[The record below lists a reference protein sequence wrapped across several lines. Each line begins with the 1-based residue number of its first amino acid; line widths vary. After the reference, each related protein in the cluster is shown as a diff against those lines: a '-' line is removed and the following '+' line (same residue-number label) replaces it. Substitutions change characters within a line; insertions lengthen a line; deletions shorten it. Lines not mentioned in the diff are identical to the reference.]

1 MLVWGNL
8 QEMMNYG
15 VSIAFHDLN
24 LPDEDKTED
33 KLLAQFPVAQSMI
46 REKLNN
52 RTCKMLAEPNGDKNY
67 IKAALR
73 YDKIRTLCAQS
84 GATKLYPFQENGDIE
99 QVVIERA
106 FYDPPEGSGL
116 TNPDMIKAAILKEM
130 KNPKEER
137 AAISIGAHN
146 TDTGWV
152 NFLEWLN
159 DTYGRDGDDSM
170 WFTN

>member
-1 MLVWGNL
+1 MGTKWIYKEIISAFIKDNVSMGQLAGNDEL
-8 QEMMNYG
+8 Q

-84 GATKLYPFQENGDIE
+84 GATKLYPFQ
-99 QVVIERA
+99 RKRR
-106 FYDPPEGSGL
+106 Y
-116 TNPDMIKAAILKEM
+116 
-130 KNPKEER
+130 
-137 AAISIGAHN
+137 
-146 TDTGWV
+146 
-152 NFLEWLN
+152 
-159 DTYGRDGDDSM
+159 
-170 WFTN
+170 

>member
-73 YDKIRTLCAQS
+73 YDKIRTC
-84 GATKLYPFQENGDIE
+84 
-99 QVVIERA
+99 VH
-106 FYDPPEGSGL
+106 
-116 TNPDMIKAAILKEM
+116 KAELQNSIHFKKTEILNK
-130 KNPKEER
+130 
-137 AAISIGAHN
+137 
-146 TDTGWV
+146 
-152 NFLEWLN
+152 
-159 DTYGRDGDDSM
+159 
-170 WFTN
+170 